1 MATVEKR
8 GNTYRIRASA
18 GYDVN
23 GEQIRPSMTW
33 KPAPRRIQIS
43 DFGILRISG

>member
-18 GYDVN
+18 GYDAN
-23 GEQIRPSMTW
+23 GEQIRPSITW
-33 KPAPRRIQIS
+33 KPAPGMTAKQIAKE
-43 DFGILRISG
+43 L